1 MNKIVIIVV
10 VVFVAIIG
18 LGLYVDSQ
26 KPEAETVDPATVSQI
41 VDQDYVSGN
50 RDAEVVLF
58 KYSDLQC
65 PACAAFNPIVDQVK
79 AEYVDNANVAVV
91 VRDFPLP
98 FHRQANAAAYALRA
112 AKEQGQFD
120 AMQRIIFERQASWS
134 NNPQSS
140 SIFESIAE
148 ELGLDMDQ
156 FKATR
161 DSDEVRAEVLTDIAK
176 GRAIGVNSTP
186 TFVLNET
193 QVQPRTVQDFRD
205 LIDAALTVAGQ
216 ELQGEEE
223 VVSATTTVNSEIDVV
238 EQDEE

>member
-1 MNKIVIIVV
+1 MNKIITIVI

-26 KPEAETVDPATVSQI
+26 KPEAEVVDPNTVTDL
-41 VDQDYVSGN
+41 VEQDYVSGN

-65 PACAAFNPIVDQVK
+65 PACASFNPIVDQIK
-79 AEYVDNANVAVV
+79 DEYRDNDNVAVV

-120 AMQRIIFERQASWS
+120 DMQARIFERQSEWS
-134 NNPQSS
+134 NNAQAP

-148 ELGLDMDQ
+148 ELELDMDQ
-156 FKATR
+156 FRETR
-161 DSDEVRAEVLTDIAK
+161 DSDRVRSEVLTDIAK
-176 GRAIGVNSTP
+176 GRAINVNSTP
-186 TFVLNET
+186 TFLINEV
-193 QVQPRTVQDFRD
+193 QVQPRTVEDFRA
-205 LIDAALTVAGQ
+205 LIEAALVA
-216 ELQGEEE
+216 
-223 VVSATTTVNSEIDVV
+223 VNSEAISDDVEPDASSTINV
-238 EQDEE
+238 IENDEA